1 LITHSLTFSVVVT
14 VAVTVIVTRSE
25 AGIGMMV
32 IRLPDPVSVASNAA
46 ADVALVFGAR
56 DAAAGDGVT

>member
-1 LITHSLTFSVVVT
+1 MNYSLTFSVVVT

-32 IRLPDPVSVASNAA
+32 MWLPDPVDVVAPAALDVTGACNAG
-46 ADVALVFGAR
+46 DDGVE
-56 DAAAGDGVT
+56 DGVT

>member
-1 LITHSLTFSVVVT
+1 MTYPLILSVT

-32 IRLPDPVSVASNAA
+32 IRLPEPVFVASNGAA
-46 ADVALVFGAR
+46 GDVVFGAR
-56 DAAAGDGVT
+56 GAAAEDGVM